1 MNNKKSN
8 EDVLKQKTGEILENI
23 LKTKEELYN
32 SCKDFFDNYLTYSLT
47 YLENLKNL
55 IIKYD
60 KIKIIGQ
67 YEEIIFSFMI
77 ELSNIQCDIFREFI
91 LSLKSSIKYEISVCK
106 RIKM

>member
-47 YLENLKNL
+47 YLEN
-55 IIKYD
+55 
-60 KIKIIGQ
+60 IKIYYKI
-67 YEEIIFSFMI
+67 
-77 ELSNIQCDIFREFI
+77 R
-91 LSLKSSIKYEISVCK
+91 
-106 RIKM
+106 